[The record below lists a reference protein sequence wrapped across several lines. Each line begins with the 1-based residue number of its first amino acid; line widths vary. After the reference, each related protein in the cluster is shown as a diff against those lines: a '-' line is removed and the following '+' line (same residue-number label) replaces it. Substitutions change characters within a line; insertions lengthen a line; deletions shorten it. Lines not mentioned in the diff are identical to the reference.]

1 MCRYR
6 FGMPRNV
13 KAPLLAAI
21 ACAAALAP
29 LAVAAYSFEPVQR
42 VDLHILIRLTR
53 DEGPLYS
60 LAAALVN
67 LGDLAALL
75 VLLAAVVVL
84 GLRLGRRREVLAAVI
99 VVAGANLTTQLL
111 KTTLEHARHKAI
123 EHGIELPW
131 PNSFPS
137 GHTTAA
143 ASIAVALL
151 FVVPARHRL
160 AALLA
165 GGALTAAVGFSVVVL
180 AWHYPSDVLGGLLV
194 VGAWSFAAL
203 AYLRFRT
210 DRDRAVSVQA
220 RRPSGHLAVSTE

>member
-1 MCRYR
+1 MA
-6 FGMPRNV
+6 PRV

-21 ACAAALAP
+21 LCALLIAP
-29 LAVAAYSFEPVQR
+29 LAFAAYSLNAFQD
-42 VDLHILIRLTR
+42 VDLRLFLHLRR
-53 DEGPLYS
+53 DAGPINA

-75 VLLAAVVVL
+75 TLLAAVGAF
-84 GLRLGRRREVLAAVI
+84 GLWLGRRREVLAAVV

-111 KTTLEHARHKAI
+111 KTTLEHARHKAF

-151 FVVPARHRL
+151 LVAPTAYRLGAAVVG
-160 AALLA
+160 LL
-165 GGALTAAVGFSVVVL
+165 LTAAVGFSVVIL
-180 AWHYPSDVLGGLLV
+180 GWHYPSDVLGGLLV
-194 VGAWSFAAL
+194 VGTWGFAAL
-203 AYLRFRT
+203 AWLRR
-210 DRDRAVSVQA
+210 RGGPDRAPTTREH
-220 RRPSGHLAVSTE
+220 RRPRHLAVSTD

>member
-1 MCRYR
+1 
-6 FGMPRNV
+6 MPRNV
-13 KAPLLAAI
+13 KGPLFAAI
-21 ACAAALAP
+21 ACAAAIAP
-29 LAVAAYSFEPVQR
+29 LAVLAYSFAPVQR
-42 VDLHILIRLTR
+42 FDVHVLVHLNR
-53 DEGPLYS
+53 DTGLGHT

-75 VLLAAVVVL
+75 ILLAAIGAL
-84 GLRLGRRREVLAAVI
+84 GWKLGRRRELLAATV

-111 KTTLEHARHKAI
+111 KVTLEHARNKAF
-123 EHGIELPW
+123 EHGVELPW

-151 FVVPARHRL
+151 LVVPARHRL

-165 GGALTAAVGFSVVVL
+165 GATLTAAVGLSVVIL

-194 VGAWSFAAL
+194 VGAWGFAAL

-210 DRDRAVSVQA
+210 DRDRAVSTET
-220 RRPSGHLAVSTE
+220 RRPSHHLVVSTE

>member
-29 LAVAAYSFEPVQR
+29 LAVAAYSFGPLQR
-42 VDLHILIRLTR
+42 VDLHVLVHLTR
-53 DEGPLYS
+53 DEGPLYA
-60 LAAALVN
+60 LAAVLVN

-75 VLLAAVVVL
+75 VLLAAIAAL
-84 GLRLGRRREVLAAVI
+84 GWRLGRRREVLAAVV

-151 FVVPARHRL
+151 LVVPARHRL

-194 VGAWSFAAL
+194 VGAWGFAAL

-210 DRDRAVSVQA
+210 DRDRAVSTQTRSPS
-220 RRPSGHLAVSTE
+220 RRLAVSTE